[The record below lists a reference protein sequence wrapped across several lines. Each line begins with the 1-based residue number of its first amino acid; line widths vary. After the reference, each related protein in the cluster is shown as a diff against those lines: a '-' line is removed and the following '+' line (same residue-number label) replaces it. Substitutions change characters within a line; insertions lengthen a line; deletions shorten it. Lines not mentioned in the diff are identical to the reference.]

1 VRQSSGAFRLNLDS
15 ANLMSE
21 KSTAPRPTPD
31 ARLWIGGLVIVILAL
46 GITMALYSNS
56 GRVSED
62 AKKSLAEAD
71 AGFKKATNTLNPETL
86 RTWALE
92 SIRTN
97 ATIQDVTNSM
107 PREIQ
112 TLYRE
117 PPQIEIG
124 RSGLTLSWGEGFFH
138 WVFYI
143 GATNDT
149 LPHISQNRQ
158 YPFNFEWRPGIYY
171 TREATQELP

>member
-1 VRQSSGAFRLNLDS
+1 MKQS
-15 ANLMSE
+15 
-21 KSTAPRPTPD
+21 APAARPKPN
-31 ARLWIGGLVIVILAL
+31 ALLWMAALAVVILAL
-46 GITMALYSNS
+46 VIGMAVYSHS
-56 GRVSED
+56 ARFSDEV
-62 AKKSLAEAD
+62 KKSLANAD
-71 AGFKKATNTLNPETL
+71 AGFKKATNTIDPEAL

-97 ATIQDVTNSM
+97 ATIKDVTNSI
-107 PREIQ
+107 PHEIQ
-112 TLYRE
+112 TLYPE

-124 RSGLTLSWGEGFFH
+124 TSGLTLSWGGGFFH

-171 TREATQELP
+171 TREANQELQ

>member
-1 VRQSSGAFRLNLDS
+1 MNKPAKPNAL
-15 ANLMSE
+15 
-21 KSTAPRPTPD
+21 
-31 ARLWIGGLVIVILAL
+31 LWMAALAVVILAL
-46 GITMALYSNS
+46 VIGMAVYSHS
-56 GRVSED
+56 ARFSDEV
-62 AKKSLAEAD
+62 KKSLANAD
-71 AGFKKATNTLNPETL
+71 AGFKKATNTIDPEAL

-97 ATIQDVTNSM
+97 ATIKDVTNSI
-107 PREIQ
+107 PHEIQ
-112 TLYRE
+112 TLYPE

-124 RSGLTLSWGEGFFH
+124 TSGLTLSWGGGFFH

-171 TREATQELP
+171 TREANQELQ

>member
-1 VRQSSGAFRLNLDS
+1 MNQKATPAR
-15 ANLMSE
+15 
-21 KSTAPRPTPD
+21 PRPD
-31 ARLWIGGLVIVILAL
+31 ARLWFAAIGIVVLGL
-46 GITMALYSNS
+46 GIYMALFSRS
-56 GRVSED
+56 GRFSEEVQ
-62 AKKSLAEAD
+62 KSLIEAD
-71 AGFKKATNTLNPETL
+71 AGFKKATNTLDPEAL
-86 RTWALE
+86 RAWALA

-97 ATIQDVTNSM
+97 ATFKDVTNSM

-112 TLYRE
+112 TLYSA

-124 RSGLTLSWGEGFFH
+124 GSGLTLSWGAGFFH
-138 WVFYI
+138 WVLYI

-171 TREATQELP
+171 TREANQELQ

>member
-1 VRQSSGAFRLNLDS
+1 MNQKATP
-15 ANLMSE
+15 A
-21 KSTAPRPTPD
+21 RPNPD
-31 ARLWIGGLVIVILAL
+31 ARLWLAALFIVVVVL
-46 GITMALYSNS
+46 GITMAHYSNS
-56 GRVSED
+56 ARFSED
-62 AKKSLAEAD
+62 AKKSLTDAD
-71 AGFKKATNTLNPETL
+71 AGFKKATNTLNPERL

-97 ATIQDVTNSM
+97 ATIKDVTNSL

-112 TLYRE
+112 TLYSE

-124 RSGLTLSWGEGFFH
+124 RSGMTLSWGGAFFH

-171 TREATQELP
+171 TRESNLELQ

>member
-1 VRQSSGAFRLNLDS
+1 MAALAV
-15 ANLMSE
+15 
-21 KSTAPRPTPD
+21 
-31 ARLWIGGLVIVILAL
+31 VILAL
-46 GITMALYSNS
+46 VIGMAVYSHS
-56 GRVSED
+56 ARFSDEV
-62 AKKSLAEAD
+62 KKSLANAD
-71 AGFKKATNTLNPETL
+71 AGFKKATNTIDPEAL

-97 ATIQDVTNSM
+97 ATIKDVTNSI
-107 PREIQ
+107 PHEIQ
-112 TLYRE
+112 TLYPE

-124 RSGLTLSWGEGFFH
+124 TSGLTLSWGGGFFH

-171 TREATQELP
+171 TREANQELQ

>member
-1 VRQSSGAFRLNLDS
+1 MN
-15 ANLMSE
+15 E

-31 ARLWIGGLVIVILAL
+31 ARLWIAALVIIVLAL
-46 GITMALYSNS
+46 GITMALYSRS
-56 GRVSED
+56 GRVSEEVQ
-62 AKKSLAEAD
+62 KSLVAAD
-71 AGFKKATNTLNPETL
+71 AGFKKATNTMDPEAL

-97 ATIQDVTNSM
+97 ATIKDVTNSV
-107 PREIQ
+107 PKQIQ
-112 TLYRE
+112 TLYSE
-117 PPQIEIG
+117 PPQIEID
-124 RSGLTLSWGEGFFH
+124 RSGITLSWGSGFFH

-158 YPFNFEWRPGIYY
+158 YPYNFEWRPGIYY
-171 TREATQELP
+171 TREANQDLQ